1 MTRKENVLAMHIP
14 EPRFICESVEFG
26 AAATSEIHFGINEDG
41 CRLPAD
47 LYYDEL
53 VEKETET
60 ESHGFF
66 CQDCIEAFGRKTT
79 NKTTLKQAIREQME
93 EAIREQ
99 MEKQLRKVAAET
111 TQLMHCR

>member
-1 MTRKENVLAMHIP
+1 MTRKKNVLAMHIP

-26 AAATSEIHFGINEDG
+26 AAATSENHFGIHEDG

-60 ESHGFF
+60 ELHGFF
-66 CQDCIEAFGRKTT
+66 CQDCIEAFGGKTT
-79 NKTTLKQAIREQME
+79 NKTTLKQAIRE
-93 EAIREQ
+93 R
-99 MEKQLRKVAAET
+99 LRKAAAEAAR
-111 TQLMHCR
+111 LMHCS

>member
-26 AAATSEIHFGINEDG
+26 AAATSEIHFGIQEDG

-93 EAIREQ
+93 E
-99 MEKQLRKVAAET
+99 QLRKATVEATAET
-111 TQLMHCR
+111 ARLMHCG

>member
-1 MTRKENVLAMHIP
+1 MTRKTNALAMRIP

-26 AAATSEIHFGINEDG
+26 AAATSEIHFHDEGY
-41 CRLPAD
+41 RPPAD

-53 VEKETET
+53 VERETET

-93 EAIREQ
+93 E
-99 MEKQLRKVAAET
+99 QLRKAAVET
-111 TQLMHCR
+111 ARLMHCG

>member
-53 VEKETET
+53 VEKETKT
-60 ESHGFF
+60 ESRGFF

-93 EAIREQ
+93 E
-99 MEKQLRKVAAET
+99 QLRKAAVEATAET
-111 TQLMHCR
+111 ARLMHCG